1 MGTITKLSAMYNV
14 AKAKWP
20 QLENKQKRNI
30 VSDIFMLIV
39 CIAGMFVFDSWLIV
53 AAYAVGIVTA
63 LVSLYAI
70 LINNL
75 PEDMLKQIFGVD
87 LIVTTI
93 CFSLYTFF
101 IGIYWLAAVCAALG
115 LISLYKGNE

>member
-1 MGTITKLSAMYNV
+1 MGTITKLSSMYNV

-39 CIAGMFVFDSWLIV
+39 CISGMFIFDSWLIV
-53 AAYAVGIVTA
+53 AAYAVGIVTT

>member
-1 MGTITKLSAMYNV
+1 MGTITKLSSMYNI

-20 QLENKQKRNI
+20 QLDNKQKRNI

-39 CIAGMFVFDSWLIV
+39 CITGMFIFDSWLIA

-115 LISLYKGNE
+115 LISLYKGNK

>member
-1 MGTITKLSAMYNV
+1 MGTITKLSS
-14 AKAKWP
+14 
-20 QLENKQKRNI
+20 LSSKQKRNLI
-30 VSDIFMLIV
+30 SDIFMLIV
-39 CIAGMFVFDSWLIV
+39 CVAGLLISDSPLTII
-53 AAYAVGIVTA
+53 AYAAGIIASAAGLRSVFG
-63 LVSLYAI
+63 
-70 LINNL
+70 NL

>member
-1 MGTITKLSAMYNV
+1 MGTITKLSSMYNV

-39 CIAGMFVFDSWLIV
+39 CITGMFVFDSWLIV
-53 AAYAVGIVTA
+53 AAYAVGIVTT

-75 PEDMLKQIFGVD
+75 PEDMLKQIFSVD

-101 IGIYWLAAVCAALG
+101 IGIYWFAAVCAALG